1 MDKFVNKIYREKLRL
16 TYTGIGSLPFKDK
29 NAPNESINYVFDYCD
44 NFPYWAQLPHFK
56 KEENIAYQFTEN
68 FLGLH
73 YDDRKCRFYF
83 DDTKG
88 NFKEGLRELSDNYNE
103 VISASS
109 LYEVEN
115 ILDKYKIT
123 SPYSNTINIFL
134 KTLKNMENKPD
145 FVKGTITGPFTF
157 LTSFCDAAGKPV
169 IFNEA
174 IKEITVKTLT
184 LKALWQIKEFRKSSL
199 KSTPVIFIDEPGIS
213 KTSSYY
219 NSVDKKEEIFSM
231 LKIISDNIKKFDA
244 LSGIHCC
251 GKTDWGSIIDTGTDI
266 INFDAYFYSENVQ
279 NYSEKLKIFLQNG
292 GFLALGIVPTIDLE
306 ALSSL
311 NINILYKKFEEAIN
325 ILSKDIDKNL
335 IIEQC
340 FITPGCGCGSLS
352 IDLAKKASILT
363 KELSQTLKKEIRI
376 NI

>member
-1 MDKFVNKIYREKLRL
+1 MKTLIVTGGDINLEQLKEYGEKYKEQNIIAVDKGLEELSKLNIRPTHVVGDFDSISKEKLEHYQGNGQITFHEYR
-16 TYTGIGSLPFKDK
+16 PEKD
-29 NAPNESINYVFDYCD
+29 
-44 NFPYWAQLPHFK
+44 
-56 KEENIAYQFTEN
+56 
-68 FLGLH
+68 
-73 YDDRKCRFYF
+73 
-83 DDTKG
+83 
-88 NFKEGLRELSDNYNE
+88 
-103 VISASS
+103 
-109 LYEVEN
+109 
-115 ILDKYKIT
+115 
-123 SPYSNTINIFL
+123 NT
-134 KTLKNMENKPD
+134 D
-145 FVKGTITGPFTF
+145 
-157 LTSFCDAAGKPV
+157 
-169 IFNEA
+169 
-174 IKEITVKTLT
+174 
-184 LKALWQIKEFRKSSL
+184 
-199 KSTPVIFIDEPGIS
+199 
-213 KTSSYY
+213 
-219 NSVDKKEEIFSM
+219 
-231 LKIISDNIKKFDA
+231 
-244 LSGIHCC
+244 
-251 GKTDWGSIIDTGTDI
+251 TDI

>member
-1 MDKFVNKIYREKLRL
+1 M
-16 TYTGIGSLPFKDK
+16 
-29 NAPNESINYVFDYCD
+29 
-44 NFPYWAQLPHFK
+44 
-56 KEENIAYQFTEN
+56 
-68 FLGLH
+68 
-73 YDDRKCRFYF
+73 
-83 DDTKG
+83 
-88 NFKEGLRELSDNYNE
+88 
-103 VISASS
+103 
-109 LYEVEN
+109 
-115 ILDKYKIT
+115 
-123 SPYSNTINIFL
+123 
-134 KTLKNMENKPD
+134 
-145 FVKGTITGPFTF
+145 
-157 LTSFCDAAGKPV
+157 TSFCDAAGKPV

-174 IKEITVKTLT
+174 IKEITVKTLA

-251 GKTDWGSIIDTGTDI
+251 GKTDWGSVIDTDTDI